1 MDRLDT
7 DELARRLVER
17 ATERGATVC
26 TAESCTAGLVA
37 ALIAEVPGASAV
49 LRGGAVTYC
58 DEVKQRVLGV
68 DAAMLA
74 RETAV
79 SRSCAAQM
87 ACGARSLI
95 GADVAVSLTGYAGP
109 DGGTAADPAGT
120 VYIGLA
126 DGEGVEVR
134 RCSFDGGRN
143 EVRRAAA
150 RAALAWML
158 ERLG

>member
-1 MDRLDT
+1 MDRMST
-7 DELARRLVER
+7 DELARCLVER
-17 ATERGATVC
+17 ASARGVTVC
-26 TAESCTAGLVA
+26 TAESCTSGLVA
-37 ALIAEVPGASAV
+37 ALIADVPGASNV

-87 ACGARSLI
+87 ACGVRNLI
-95 GADVAVSLTGYAGP
+95 GADMAVSLTGYAGP
-109 DGGTAADPAGT
+109 DGGTEADPAGT

-126 DGEGVEVR
+126 DADGVEVR
-134 RCSFDGGRN
+134 RCLFDGGRN

-150 RAALAWML
+150 RFALTWLL